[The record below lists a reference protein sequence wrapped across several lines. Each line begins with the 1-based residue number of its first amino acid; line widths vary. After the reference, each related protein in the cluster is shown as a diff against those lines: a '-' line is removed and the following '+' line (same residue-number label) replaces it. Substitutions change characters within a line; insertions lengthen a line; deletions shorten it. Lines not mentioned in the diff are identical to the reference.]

1 MLPSPMPALSSSQLA
16 HHWLA
21 AARRP
26 DIASQLQ
33 TIFTECADAIADRG
47 PTCWASG
54 RCCNFEQAGHLL
66 YVTGLEAA
74 FTLANFDWTPFS
86 PASLPAPFP
95 AFNTTPLTISASAP
109 PPGQH
114 PLTPALIL
122 ASFDTACPFQ
132 ASNLCGVHT
141 IKPLGC
147 RIYFCDK
154 SAQDWQQALHEKLL
168 ANLRQL
174 HDHQFIEYR
183 YGEWRTML
191 KQILTAMSE

>member
-1 MLPSPMPALSSSQLA
+1 MSSLSGSQLA

-26 DIASQLQ
+26 DIAAQLQ
-33 TIFTECADAIADRG
+33 AIFTECADAIAARG

-74 FTLANFDWTPFS
+74 FTLANFNWLPLS
-86 PASLPAPFP
+86 AAPAP
-95 AFNTTPLTISASAP
+95 ARTPLTINSASSSADP
-109 PPGQH
+109 ST
-114 PLTPALIL
+114 LTPSQLL
-122 ASFDTACPFQ
+122 ASIDKACPFQ
-132 ASNLCGVHT
+132 AANLCGVHT

-154 SAQDWQQALHEKLL
+154 SAQDWQQALYEKLL
-168 ANLRQL
+168 ADLRHL
-174 HDHQFIEYR
+174 HDQQAVEYR

>member
-1 MLPSPMPALSSSQLA
+1 MPMSSLSGSQLA

-21 AARRP
+21 SARRP

-33 TIFTECADAIADRG
+33 AIFNECADAIAARG

-74 FTLANFDWTPFS
+74 FTLANFNWLRPVQSNALKGHAGGTLLTLTVAASPLPVPSSVTPAQLL
-86 PASLPAPFP
+86 ASL
-95 AFNTTPLTISASAP
+95 
-109 PPGQH
+109 
-114 PLTPALIL
+114 
-122 ASFDTACPFQ
+122 DKACPFQ
-132 ASNLCGVHT
+132 AANLCGVHT

-168 ANLRQL
+168 TNLRAL
-174 HDHQFIEYR
+174 HDHQSIEYR
-183 YGEWRTML
+183 YGEWRSML